1 MIGLKS
7 LNLLFKGFGVG
18 LFIILAAAL
27 IMDNYTAD
35 YRKFLREHYDN
46 PKNKGGDY
54 YCNKIMQKRGL
65 SSPKCKMMN
74 TFIHDTKQKITDV
87 CGDQGV
93 PLSGRLRHSMA
104 QFWVTTCKVKG
115 FSDTPPCD
123 YREDA
128 SPRYIVIVC
137 KNGLPVHYEE
147 DKNYQYFK
155 LI

>member
-1 MIGLKS
+1 MAVTL
-7 LNLLFKGFGVG
+7 
-18 LFIILAAAL
+18 ILD
-27 IMDNYTAD
+27 IYTAD
-35 YRKFLREHYDN
+35 YKRFLRQHYDN
-46 PKNKGGDY
+46 PKSKDADS

-74 TFIHDTKQKITDV
+74 TFIHDMKKKIIDV
-87 CGDQGV
+87 CGNQGV
-93 PLSGRLRHSMA
+93 PFRGRLRRSKA
-104 QFWVTTCKVKG
+104 QFQVTTCKAKR
-115 FSDTPPCD
+115 FSDKPPCY

-147 DKNYQYFK
+147 GKNYQYFK